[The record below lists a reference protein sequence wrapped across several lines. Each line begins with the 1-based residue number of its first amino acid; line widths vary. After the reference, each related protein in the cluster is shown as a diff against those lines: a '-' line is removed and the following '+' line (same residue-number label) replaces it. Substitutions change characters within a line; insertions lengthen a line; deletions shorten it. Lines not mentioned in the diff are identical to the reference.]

1 MDDDALLRDRSYTT
15 GDLDI
20 ALGSH
25 PRSGA
30 ARKALLRLE
39 ENAVPLYDELASP
52 LLAQADNP
60 SPATNSR
67 EAGEKPTWRRFSLPG
82 ILWVV
87 LMDRVLSIPGMQ
99 IPDLCSV
106 VARFLA
112 REIAHDGSL
121 AEKAGFPATE
131 ESRHRYPRFAEYVR
145 RLFEGESE
153 PYLALVSEASAK
165 MGTHERTS
173 KGIPE
178 NVVIADNP
186 ALVWDLYAQVA
197 TRLAGHLH
205 VFPLRSV
212 AVPVL
217 ANLRGTGA
225 PLRSL
230 PEVPA
235 YRPPVQPDAK
245 LTKAEQ
251 QLVEVV
257 RNAPELVPDVRVR
270 VVNHE
275 IVSVTYE
282 QGYGPK
288 DFSVK
293 KALEDA
299 KTLQVRSLR
308 GEDGSIHKYRVEKR
322 LRFG

>member
-153 PYLALVSEASAK
+153 PYRPLSVRPARRWAPMSAPAR
-165 MGTHERTS
+165 GSPRTS
-173 KGIPE
+173 
-178 NVVIADNP
+178 
-186 ALVWDLYAQVA
+186 
-197 TRLAGHLH
+197 
-205 VFPLRSV
+205 
-212 AVPVL
+212 
-217 ANLRGTGA
+217 
-225 PLRSL
+225 
-230 PEVPA
+230 
-235 YRPPVQPDAK
+235 
-245 LTKAEQ
+245 
-251 QLVEVV
+251 
-257 RNAPELVPDVRVR
+257 
-270 VVNHE
+270 
-275 IVSVTYE
+275 
-282 QGYGPK
+282 
-288 DFSVK
+288 
-293 KALEDA
+293 
-299 KTLQVRSLR
+299 
-308 GEDGSIHKYRVEKR
+308 
-322 LRFG
+322 